1 MDKLF
6 LVLPFI
12 VSFVVLITKKRIV
25 NAKSGRK
32 FALRE
37 MFLDLL
43 KILLIA
49 MIAMIANFVYG
60 KRINIGNL
68 IIDVFMLIPYLLLLM
83 QKNYDYSQRKALM
96 GILAFFIFL
105 VTICVSIFLM
115 LVGIYDQND
124 TTLGFIFIKGVSY
137 FFISIWCCFTYE
149 KEKKIKGHVCELKE
163 SICMYRISTLDFY
176 AFAFL
181 GLFIFIGGNGYITP
195 FCIFGIHEILN
206 KKAKKGI
213 LYIIFGNIFLVL
225 QYIQPFWA
233 SILILLYIAVALI
246 DLLIQ
251 FIKSKKLL
259 HKYYLF

>member
-68 IIDVFMLIPYLLLLM
+68 IIDV
-83 QKNYDYSQRKALM
+83 
-96 GILAFFIFL
+96 
-105 VTICVSIFLM
+105 
-115 LVGIYDQND
+115 
-124 TTLGFIFIKGVSY
+124 
-137 FFISIWCCFTYE
+137 
-149 KEKKIKGHVCELKE
+149 
-163 SICMYRISTLDFY
+163 
-176 AFAFL
+176 
-181 GLFIFIGGNGYITP
+181 
-195 FCIFGIHEILN
+195 
-206 KKAKKGI
+206 
-213 LYIIFGNIFLVL
+213 
-225 QYIQPFWA
+225 
-233 SILILLYIAVALI
+233 
-246 DLLIQ
+246 
-251 FIKSKKLL
+251 
-259 HKYYLF
+259 